1 VPPLDAILPAVLF
14 AALIAV
20 FLAFTFGTQRNI
32 GRGNAI
38 LGWLQGALPRLGQRT
53 TLRWLGSSVVEL
65 HLDDPAEPF
74 RDVTVMAV
82 MEPRDVPVLWF
93 ITRARGRRDVLIF
106 RTSLRRAPRIELEA
120 ADPAAWIRAS
130 EPAEEEGW
138 QPIDWPGEAMAHG
151 RGHPDPAIIQAA
163 RTAWTRLAAASG
175 GVWRVSVRQ
184 TVPHLEVH
192 VRPPDLATVQS
203 EPLIEAIRGLAVE
216 IGA

>member
-1 VPPLDAILPAVLF
+1 MPALDALLPAILF

-20 FLAFTFGTQRNI
+20 LLAFTFGTQRNI

-38 LGWLQGALPRLGQRT
+38 LRWLQSALPRLGQRT

-65 HLDDPAEPF
+65 QIADPAEPF
-74 RDVTVMAV
+74 RDVTVMVV

-93 ITRARGRRDVLIF
+93 VTRARGRRDVLIF

-120 ADPAAWIRAS
+120 ADTAAWIRAP
-130 EPAEEEGW
+130 EPDEEEGW
-138 QPIDWPGEAMAHG
+138 QPIDWPGEALAHG
-151 RGHPDPAIIQAA
+151 RGRRDPASIQAA

-192 VRPPDLATVQS
+192 VLPPDLAAVQS
-203 EPLIEAIRGLAVE
+203 EPLIEAIRGLAAE
-216 IGA
+216 IAA